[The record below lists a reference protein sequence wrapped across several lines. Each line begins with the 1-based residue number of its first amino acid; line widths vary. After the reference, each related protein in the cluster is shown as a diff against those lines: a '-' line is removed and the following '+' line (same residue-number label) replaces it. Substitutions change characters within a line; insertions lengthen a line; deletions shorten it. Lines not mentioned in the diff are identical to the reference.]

1 MNEHLNRKAG
11 TVYEGNLRLMGA
23 NYTLQKSTVIFGP
36 GHITTGKYYW
46 EIENG
51 GGGTYAQYSG
61 ITGEF
66 NQSAG
71 EIAGQANKSWM
82 GSTAYKRY
90 NQTSTSGQ
98 EFTNLE
104 AGTISFAD
112 AGGSSGSD
120 MKKFVAI
127 QNTGTG
133 DATTL
138 INVNNTTAQAI
149 TWLSEVHKD
158 SIFTHSTSSSPEEIT
173 VTSDGTYLIDY
184 SINTENT
191 GSNRFVGH
199 ARLYVN
205 GTALNYTLATSYSR
219 GSGYDDDMVA
229 HWSGV
234 VELSAND
241 VVTVKMRKNDADDT
255 SQVQVQQDGTYISL
269 LKVGGQATNTFV
281 IVGEESDDY
290 ISSEAAAGNANGFVM
305 SYGNGAQNTTKS
317 SSGSDFGVVIPA
329 GCTLSRID
337 ITFGN
342 KGSETNS
349 NNQTLTVFKNRS
361 ASTTTMTYNASGTGG
376 NAFVKSFSSLSGD
389 GLTYAAGDT
398 FNIRATGMNGYTNT
412 QVGPARMTAYFTV
425 D

>member
-1 MNEHLNRKAG
+1 MAEDGSSGIQGGIKVGDNAG
-11 TVYEGNLRLMGA
+11 NVGTFTNSNFNIVSNDTVRIGVA
-23 NYTLQKSTVIFGP
+23 S
-36 GHITTGKYYW
+36 
-46 EIENG
+46 G
-51 GGGTYAQYSG
+51 GG
-61 ITGEF
+61 ITF
-66 NQSAG
+66 NQEYTFPTSDGSAN
-71 EIAGQANKSWM
+71 QVLTTN
-82 GSTAYKRY
+82 GS
-90 NQTSTSGQ
+90 
-98 EFTNLE
+98 
-104 AGTISFAD
+104 GTLSFAD

-133 DATTL
+133 DATTQ
-138 INVNNTTAQAI
+138 INVNQTTAQTI
-149 TWLSEVHKD
+149 TWLSEISKD
-158 SIFTHSTSSSPEEIT
+158 SIFTHSTSSNPGEIT
-173 VTSDGTYLIDY
+173 VTSDGTYMIDY
-184 SINTENT
+184 SIHTDNT
-191 GSNRFVGH
+191 GSNRFTGH
-199 ARLYVN
+199 AHVFVN
-205 GTALNYTLATSYSR
+205 GTPLNYTLGTSYSR
-219 GSGYDDDMVA
+219 GSSFGDEMVA
-229 HWSGV
+229 HWSGA

-241 VVTVKMRKNDADDT
+241 VVTVRMKKDHADQT
-255 SQVQVQQDGTYISL
+255 NVVRVQQDGTYISL

-349 NNQTLTVFKNRS
+349 SNQTLTVFKNRS
-361 ASTTTMTYNASGTGG
+361 ASTTTMTYNASGSGG
-376 NAFVKSFSSLSGD
+376 NAFVKSFSSLSGN
-389 GLTYAAGDT
+389 GLSYAAGDT
-398 FNIRATGMNGYTNT
+398 FNIRATGLAGYGDT